1 MDLRAQA
8 DASMPASNNVS
19 GSSETSEC
27 LDKACFA
34 ILSVRSLNMT
44 LFVNLSQSKPAR
56 GHNMWSEREV
66 EEQAT
71 KLRQACINWSQQR
84 NLKPCFELY

>member
-1 MDLRAQA
+1 VAPLKRQNALTKLVLPYYLFVHCHTIC
-8 DASMPASNNVS
+8 S
-19 GSSETSEC
+19 
-27 LDKACFA
+27 FIA

-71 KLRQACINWSQQR
+71 KLCQACINWSQQR